1 MSKEIE
7 ISDEEITELET
18 NSSSIDMEGEVCPY
32 PQIIAREE
40 LKKIEPGGIVI
51 IKTDHVMATKAV
63 PQSVIEEISKYSI
76 WKSGAGQYK
85 IVLWKKSK

>member
-7 ISDEEITELET
+7 ISNEEITELET

-40 LKKIEPGGIVI
+40 LKKIENGGIVI

-63 PQSVIEEISKYSI
+63 PQSVSNDVSEYGI
-76 WKSGAGQYK
+76 WKSGSGQYK
-85 IVLWKKSK
+85 IVLWKK

>member
-1 MSKEIE
+1 MEERTVNDEDLKEIE
-7 ISDEEITELET
+7 ENAVI
-18 NSSSIDMEGEVCPY
+18 IDMEGEVCPY

-40 LKKIEPGGIVI
+40 IKKIDSGKIVV

-76 WKSGAGQYK
+76 WKSGSGQYK

>member
-18 NSSSIDMEGEVCPY
+18 NSSSIDMKGEVCPY

-40 LKKIEPGGIVI
+40 LKKIEPGGFVI
-51 IKTDHVMATKAV
+51 I
-63 PQSVIEEISKYSI
+63 
-76 WKSGAGQYK
+76 
-85 IVLWKKSK
+85 

>member
-1 MSKEIE
+1 MSKELE

-18 NSSSIDMEGEVCPY
+18 NSSSIDMKGEVCPY

-63 PQSVIEEISKYSI
+63 PQSVSNDVSEYGI
-76 WKSGAGQYK
+76 WKSGSGQYK
-85 IVLWKKSK
+85 IILWKK

>member
-7 ISDEEITELET
+7 ISDEEITELEP
-18 NSSSIDMEGEVCPY
+18 NSSSIDMKGEVCPY

-63 PQSVIEEISKYSI
+63 PQSVSNDVSEYGI
-76 WKSGAGQYK
+76 WKSGSGQYK
-85 IVLWKKSK
+85 IILWKK

>member
-18 NSSSIDMEGEVCPY
+18 NSSSIDMKGEVCPY

-63 PQSVIEEISKYSI
+63 PQSVSNDVSEYGI
-76 WKSGAGQYK
+76 WKSGSGQYK
-85 IVLWKKSK
+85 IILWKK